1 MAVAFFRGSGRG
13 RRRLLSPRP
22 PPPRRAVRADIPD
35 KRRSSSSSTS
45 TFPPLAPP
53 RTFRQQLQRN
63 NRQAIN
69 SGSGGRGHLHAC
81 EADASAHSA
90 ITSYGNKRKIL
101 VLRVPSGARGPP
113 CHQPITISLPKGPGA
128 AWEAEGSPG
137 EGERRGAKPSLPPS
151 LSFWPHL
158 AGIIGQISIYI
169 IRCRWIPP
177 LVCLMHAGRRGRR
190 RGSWGGGG
198 RPYGKTRARSRGE
211 EGRRSPRP
219 PDDPRRHQVA
229 RRKSHFLRRRLGRL

>member
-22 PPPRRAVRADIPD
+22 PPPRRAVRAEIPD

-177 LVCLMHAGRRGRR
+177 PLVCLMHAGRRGRR
-190 RGSWGGGG
+190 RGSWWGGDAL
-198 RPYGKTRARSRGE
+198 T
-211 EGRRSPRP
+211 
-219 PDDPRRHQVA
+219 PRRGRGVEARKEDARHA
-229 RRKSHFLRRRLGRL
+229 RRMTRGGIRWHGENPISSGGD